1 MLSPDRA
8 KYLLH
13 GNYVV
18 GDQAIEISLHL
29 RKAQSHLIG
38 LTWSTFLVVTDYLE
52 LEALSSQSIFDELRR
67 EDLVLW
73 V

>member
-13 GNYVV
+13 EIYVI

-38 LTWSTFLVVTDYLE
+38 LTWSTFLVVTAYVE
-52 LEALSSQSIFDELRR
+52 LEALSS
-67 EDLVLW
+67 
-73 V
+73 